1 MSNQHTWN
9 GDERRKGERRKGERR
24 KQQQSYEELSNQ
36 LNIINHDLLQ
46 ISNDIRDMNKRMDD
60 WK

>member
-1 MSNQHTWN
+1 MSDQHTWN

-24 KQQQSYEELSNQ
+24 KQKENYEQLSNQ
-36 LNIINHDLLQ
+36 LNTINDELTQ
-46 ISNDIRDMNKRMDD
+46 ISNDIRDMNKRMGD

>member
-9 GDERRKGERRKGERR
+9 GDDRRKGDRRKGERR
-24 KQQQSYEELSNQ
+24 KQKENYEQLSNK
-36 LNIINHDLLQ
+36 LNSITDEIHNL
-46 ISNDIRDMNKRMDD
+46 SNDIRDMNKKMND

>member
-9 GDERRKGERRKGERR
+9 GDERRKGERR